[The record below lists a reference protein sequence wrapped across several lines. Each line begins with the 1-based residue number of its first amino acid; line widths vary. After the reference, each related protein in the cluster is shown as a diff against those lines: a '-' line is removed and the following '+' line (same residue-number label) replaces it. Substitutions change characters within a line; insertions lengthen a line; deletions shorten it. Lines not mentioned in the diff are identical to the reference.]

1 VTARL
6 RAIAEET
13 VAILDAGRYRSANG
27 VDVHLAPDVAAAV
40 AGTRLYP
47 PDAELPRP
55 STVDK
60 AGPTVDVTNETTLA
74 ATARLGE
81 EVAALNFA
89 SAKTPGGG
97 FLSGAEAQ
105 EESLARS
112 SALYACL
119 RAVPGYYGHH
129 RRERD
134 LRYTDR
140 VVYSP
145 AVPVFR
151 DDHGALLDRP
161 YPVTFLTAA
170 APNLGAV
177 TRNQPEHAPTVPDV
191 LRSRAA
197 RVLDVA
203 AAHGHDRLVLG
214 AWGCGV
220 FRNDP
225 EVVAAVFA
233 EALSGDRRFSYVLFA
248 VLDRQPGTPT
258 YAAFARAFGS
268 AEALDA

>member
-1 VTARL
+1 VTAKL
-6 RAIAEET
+6 RTIAEET
-13 VAILDAGRYRSANG
+13 VAILDAGRYRGADG
-27 VDVHLAPDVAAAV
+27 VDVDLAAGVAAAV
-40 AGTRLYP
+40 AGTRLYAP
-47 PDAELPRP
+47 ADPLPGP
-55 STVDK
+55 AVAATK
-60 AGPTVDVTNETTLA
+60 EPTVEVTNETTLA
-74 ATARLGE
+74 ATRRLGGD
-81 EVAALNFA
+81 VAALNFA

-119 RAVPGYYGHH
+119 RAVPEYYAHH

-170 APNLGAV
+170 APNLGAI
-177 TRNQPEHAPTVPDV
+177 TRNQPQHAPTVPDT
-191 LRSRAA
+191 LRDRAC
-197 RVLDVA
+197 RVLDIA

-225 EVVAAVFA
+225 EVVAGVFA
-233 EALSGDRRFSYVLFA
+233 EALRDDRRFSYVLFA

-258 YAAFARAFGS
+258 YAAFARAFG
-268 AEALDA
+268 AG